1 MAHDLYTIEELGE
14 MFPGLSSPKGHKVFS
29 KLEKISGLK
38 QLGEIYREC
47 SDFTGPDMAH
57 ELVKHY
63 GIDYELGGLPLADL
77 PEGPFITISNH
88 PYGGADGLALID
100 FLGHTR
106 PDMKVMVNKIL
117 GMAKGVREN
126 MITVTPTGE
135 IREAASP
142 ESIRGIKQSIEQ
154 IRNGGVLCLFP
165 SGAVSD
171 YNLKEMRVRDREWQI
186 PAIKL
191 IKKLNVPVVPIRFYD
206 RNSAFFYFLGLID
219 WKVRLLR
226 LPREVMNKKG
236 KHVRIGIGAPLP
248 ASKIQEFDTLEG
260 LRDYL
265 RSSVYDMPRPKSFI
279 KRDDLVYPTRN
290 E

>member
-1 MAHDLYTIEELGE
+1 MAHDLYTPQELGD
-14 MFPGLSSPKGHKVFS
+14 MFPGLASPKGQKVFS
-29 KLEKISGLK
+29 KLEKISGLDK
-38 QLGEIYREC
+38 LGSIYRDC

-57 ELVKHY
+57 ELVKSY
-63 GIDYELGGLPLADL
+63 GIDYELGGLPLSEL

-117 GMAKGVREN
+117 GLAKGVSEN
-126 MITVTPTGE
+126 LITVTPTGE

-191 IKKLNVPVVPIRFYD
+191 IKKLNVPVVPIRFFD
-206 RNSAFFYFLGLID
+206 RNSAFFYFLGLLD
-219 WKVRLLR
+219 WKIRLLR
-226 LPREVMNKKG
+226 LPHEVMNKGG
-236 KHVRIGIGAPLP
+236 KHVRIGIGEPIP
-248 ASKIQEFDTLEG
+248 ASKIREFSNLED
-260 LRDYL
+260 LSAFL
-265 RSSVYDMPRPKSFI
+265 RSSVYDMPRPKSYI
-279 KRDDLVYPTRN
+279 KRDDLVYPTHN

>member
-1 MAHDLYTIEELGE
+1 MAHDLYTLEELGG
-14 MFPGLSSPKGHKVFS
+14 MFPGLATPKGAKIFS
-29 KLEKISGLK
+29 VLERISGLDR
-38 QLGEIYREC
+38 LGAIYREC

-63 GIDYELGGLPLADL
+63 GIDYELGGVPLSSL

-100 FLGHTR
+100 FMGHTR

-117 GMAKGVREN
+117 GLAKGVKEN

-171 YNLKEMRVRDREWQI
+171 FKPKEMMVRDREWQI

-191 IKKLNVPVVPIRFYD
+191 IKKLNVPVVPIRFFD
-206 RNSAFFYFLGLID
+206 RNTAFFYFLGLID

-226 LPREVMNKKG
+226 LPREVMNKGG
-236 KHVRIGIGAPLP
+236 KHVRIGIGEPVP
-248 ASKIQEFDTLEG
+248 ASKIQEYSNLED
-260 LRDYL
+260 LRDFL
-265 RSSVYDMPRPKSFI
+265 RSTVYDMPRPKSFT
-279 KRDDLVYPTRN
+279 KRDDLVYPTHN